1 MRLLGSRPFHAE
13 SGARVVAGGYDDLG
27 TRRTQSGQ
35 IPRLPAMTQDKWQP
49 DPDRGWAFSLAGPQ
63 SQALWGILDSLNA
76 TLNGPRSAEVA
87 EAITGDHDPGMMHAV
102 VRFIHDDLSLALGKP
117 KPQGRTQP
125 MPMTD
130 EEKAR
135 FGPGLRDNAK
145 AMLAD
150 LDAQLDALGRVNELL
165 SAIET
170 AQSRDE
176 AAGRLKA
183 LPFGYTDWQAF
194 MILDMT
200 IAATTEAG
208 LDRYQSRR
216 DEIAEALRRLTEQY
230 GPGDAD

>member
-1 MRLLGSRPFHAE
+1 MS
-13 SGARVVAGGYDDLG
+13 
-27 TRRTQSGQ
+27 
-35 IPRLPAMTQDKWQP
+35 QDTWHP
-49 DPDRGWAFSLAGPQ
+49 DPDRGWTFSLAGGQ
-63 SQALWGILDSLNA
+63 SQALWGILDSLNLA
-76 TLNGPRSAEVA
+76 LKGPRSAEIA
-87 EAITGDHDPGMMHAV
+87 EAIAGDHDPRMMHAV
-102 VRFIHDDLSLALGKP
+102 VRFIYNDLSLALGKP
-117 KPQGRTQP
+117 RPERQAQ
-125 MPMTD
+125 PMTD

-135 FGPGLRDNAK
+135 FGPQIRDNAK

-176 AAGRLKA
+176 AVGRLQA

-208 LDRYQSRR
+208 LHRYQSRR
-216 DEIAEALRRLTEQY
+216 DEVAESLRRLTEQY
-230 GPGDAD
+230 GPGEAD